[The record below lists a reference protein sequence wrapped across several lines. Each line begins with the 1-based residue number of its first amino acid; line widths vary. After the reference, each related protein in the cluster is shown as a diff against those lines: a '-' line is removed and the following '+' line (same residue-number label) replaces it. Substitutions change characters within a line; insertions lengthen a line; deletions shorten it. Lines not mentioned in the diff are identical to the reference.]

1 MSSTLPSIRD
11 AYALILAG
19 GGGTRLWPSS
29 RRSRPKQL
37 LALGGKESLL
47 RGSFRRA
54 QALFGTERTLI
65 ITAADQADAIRAELP
80 ELPPENVIAEP
91 AARNTAAA
99 VGLGAAAVARRAGE
113 SAVLAVLPSDAFIG
127 DEAGFARTIATA
139 VAEARATIVTI
150 GIKPTH
156 PETGFGYLHLGP
168 ERGPGV
174 YDVGSFVEKPNLDK
188 ARQYLAAGTYLWNS
202 GMFFF
207 TAGRMLTEAKRH
219 MPALGEAL
227 ASYVAA
233 PDFDRAVAASYPSV
247 PATSIDYGIME
258 KTEGIRVVPGDFG
271 WNDVGSWAA
280 LGAIRDTDPAGN
292 VVSGDAVV
300 ADSAGNIV
308 ISEAGAPLIGV
319 VGVEDLVVVATK
331 DAVLVV
337 KKKDAQDVKKI
348 VEELKARGRND
359 LL

>member
-1 MSSTLPSIRD
+1 MSWTVGMKRPATAPTARVT
-11 AYALILAG
+11 AE
-19 GGGTRLWPSS
+19 GT
-29 RRSRPKQL
+29 
-37 LALGGKESLL
+37 A
-47 RGSFRRA
+47 
-54 QALFGTERTLI
+54 RTLI
-65 ITAADQADAIRAELP
+65 ITAADQAAAIRAELP
-80 ELPPENVIAEP
+80 ELPAENVIAEP

-113 SAVLAVLPSDAFIG
+113 QAVLAVLPSDAFIG
-127 DEAGFARTIATA
+127 DEPGFARTVAAAI
-139 VAEARATIVTI
+139 AEAHGTIVTI

-156 PETGFGYLHLGP
+156 AETGFGYLHLGT

-174 YDVGSFVEKPNLDK
+174 YDVGAFVEKPNLEK

-207 TAGRMLTEAKRH
+207 TAGRMLAEAKRH

-227 ASYVAA
+227 AGFVSA
-233 PDFDRAVAASYPSV
+233 PDFDAAVAAGYPGV

-280 LGAIRDTDPAGN
+280 LGAIRPTDPAGN
-292 VVSGDAVV
+292 VVSGEAVV

-308 ISEAGAPLIGV
+308 ICEPGAPLIGV
-319 VGVEDLVVVATK
+319 VGVEDLVIVATK
-331 DAVLVV
+331 DAILVV

-348 VEELKARGRND
+348 VEALKARGRTD